1 MANPDV
7 KSFFD
12 ESTNTISHIVVDPGS
27 KDAVIID
34 PVLAYDAASGRT
46 DNAPADILVDYVTRK
61 MLKIRYIIET
71 HAHADHLSSAPYL
84 QDKLGG
90 KIAIG
95 KHIDTVQEVFGNV
108 FNAEPEFKRDGSQF
122 DLLIEDGQE
131 LPLGD
136 LNILAIHTPGHT
148 PACMSFLIG
157 DALFVGDT
165 LFMPDFGTARCDFP
179 GGDAKTLYHSIQK
192 LFELP
197 DTTRVFLC
205 HDYKA
210 PGRDIYAWETTIG
223 EQKTR
228 NIHVG
233 AGKSEDEFVEMRTA
247 RDATLSM
254 PKLILP
260 SVQINMRAGHMPP
273 AEDNGTH
280 FVKIPINIL

>member
-1 MANPDV
+1 MTKPDV

-12 ESTNTISHIVVDPGS
+12 ESTNTISHIVFDASS

-46 DNAPADILVDYVTRK
+46 DSAPADILVDYINRHS
-61 MLKIRYIIET
+61 LKIRYIIET

-84 QDKLGG
+84 KEKLGG
-90 KIAIG
+90 KITIG
-95 KHIDTVQEVFGNV
+95 KHIDMVQEVFGDV
-108 FNAEPEFKRDGSQF
+108 FNVEPEFKRDGSQF
-122 DLLIEDGQE
+122 DLLLEDGQE
-131 LPLGD
+131 LALGK
-136 LNILAIHTPGHT
+136 LSITAIHTPGHT

-157 DALFVGDT
+157 DALFAGDT

-179 GGDAKTLYHSIQK
+179 GGDAKTLYRSIQK

-210 PGRDIYAWETTIG
+210 PGRDVYAWETTIG
-223 EQKTR
+223 EQKAH

-233 AGKSEDEFVEMRTA
+233 AGKSEDEFVAMRTA
-247 RDATLSM
+247 RDATLCM

-280 FVKIPINIL
+280 FIKIPINIL